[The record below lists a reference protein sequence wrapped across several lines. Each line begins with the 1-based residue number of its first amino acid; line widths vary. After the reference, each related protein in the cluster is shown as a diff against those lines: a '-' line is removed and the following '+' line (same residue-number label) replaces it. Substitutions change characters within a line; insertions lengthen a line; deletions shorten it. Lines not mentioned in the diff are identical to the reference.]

1 MAWKS
6 DGSIQDRLSALRLRQ
21 TAKRQSNMLYKAF
34 TKQEEDPM
42 GMMGAGV
49 QNVPGPNG
57 APQHMMGAGNVSA
70 LGEIWT
76 QMDEQ
81 GCNSLLDMIGQGER
95 IASTYAGANI
105 DMNYSNELDS
115 DFLQVRAKV
124 GELKTIIRALR
135 EKHKALS
142 VHDPTQMA
150 NDQTNGN
157 LAAMTGGG
165 M

>member
-6 DGSIQDRLSALRLRQ
+6 DGSIQDRLQALRMRQ
-21 TAKRQSNMLYKAF
+21 TMKRHSNMISKSFA
-34 TKQEEDPM
+34 KQEEDPM

-57 APQHMMGAGNVSA
+57 MPQHMMGAGNPSA

-105 DMNYSNELDS
+105 DTNYPNELDS
-115 DFLQVRAKV
+115 DFLQLRAKV

>member
-1 MAWKS
+1 
-6 DGSIQDRLSALRLRQ
+6 
-21 TAKRQSNMLYKAF
+21 
-34 TKQEEDPM
+34 
-42 GMMGAGV
+42 
-49 QNVPGPNG
+49 
-57 APQHMMGAGNVSA
+57 
-70 LGEIWT
+70 
-76 QMDEQ
+76 
-81 GCNSLLDMIGQGER
+81 
-95 IASTYAGANI
+95 
-105 DMNYSNELDS
+105 MNYSNELDS

-124 GELKTIIRALR
+124 KELKTIIRALR

>member
-1 MAWKS
+1 MA
-6 DGSIQDRLSALRLRQ
+6 DRLRAVRARENMMLR
-21 TAKRQSNMLYKAF
+21 
-34 TKQEEDPM
+34 KQEEDPM
-42 GMMGAGV
+42 GMMSAGV

-57 APQHMMGAGNVSA
+57 VPEHMMGAGNPSA

-81 GCNSLLDMIGQGER
+81 GCNTLLDMIGQGER

-157 LAAMTGGG
+157 LAAMMGGG